1 MPLASPRHGD
11 KLGMASPRH
20 GDKPGVALAF
30 PRHGN
35 KPGMALASPR
45 HGDKPGVALA
55 SAYSIQSNNYF
66 SSYRI
71 SKFFKSSLYSSL
83 NGCFLC
89 YCFWCITYFT
99 TVSIWE

>member
-45 HGDKPGVALA
+45 MAINRGWRWHPL
-55 SAYSIQSNNYF
+55 IQSNRTTIFHPTEFQNF
-66 SSYRI
+66 SKAPYI
-71 SKFFKSSLYSSL
+71 LL
-83 NGCFLC
+83 
-89 YCFWCITYFT
+89 
-99 TVSIWE
+99 